1 MHSVFPRSVKE
12 QDTYSLLLEKERLE
26 SKMIRGTAKD
36 SSIDKY
42 AEAQL
47 ELAERPELDFLLDP
61 RD

>member
-1 MHSVFPRSVKE
+1 MHTIIPRSVKD

-26 SKMIRGTAKD
+26 SRMIQGTAT
-36 SSIDKY
+36 SAMIDRY
-42 AEAQL
+42 AAAQL